1 MVNMHTTGMDADLF
15 DYELF
20 SEDLNRFCEEKQTS
34 IQAIS
39 EDILTRD
46 KNWLSSALRSQKL
59 PIAVASVVC
68 RHIGKRLS
76 DYQIE
81 RQETLFTQPLKQE
94 SNTSSENPAPPSM
107 QSAPAKAITQK
118 SPVVSPVQV
127 EIGPQGW
134 KVNLIVNSELLVVSS
149 IISNEGKVLGTGSS
163 TMRGKENADVIEGIR
178 ESISVACDNAMM
190 QMYPPKSRTTADEVI
205 DLSAGKVAG
214 KPFKD
219 WVMRFYSDHSDV
231 GRLARFIDGHYG
243 EFPSWGGEKM
253 RRYLKATKG
262 GAAHVNT
269 FNAFFERY
277 RAEDRAEERANNA
290 KSRYD
295 VSGRRF

>member
-1 MVNMHTTGMDADLF
+1 MVNIHTTGMDADLF

-46 KNWLSSALRSQKL
+46 KNWLNSALRSEKL

-68 RHIGKRLS
+68 RHIGKKLS

-81 RQETLFTQPLKQE
+81 RQETLFSQPPKQE
-94 SNTSSENPAPPSM
+94 NNTSSAKPDLPLSAKSSTQDVPVP
-107 QSAPAKAITQK
+107 SAPKI
-118 SPVVSPVQV
+118 QV
-127 EIGPQGW
+127 EPGPQGW
-134 KVNLIVNSELLVVSS
+134 KVSLIVNSELLVVSS
-149 IISNEGKVLGTGSS
+149 IISNDGKVLGTGSS

-205 DLSAGKVAG
+205 DLSAGKVSG

-253 RRYLKATKG
+253 RRYLKMTKG

-290 KSRYD
+290 KSRYA